1 MFKKDK
7 GAKMYYGGGMID
19 ARNRSE
25 MYMMDGGKVK
35 MYKDGGKISKK
46 ENSMLEKHK
55 EHHSKKHMDKMKDDM
70 IKGDSF
76 KASHNKALKK
86 VGK

>member
-1 MFKKDK
+1 MPKKDK
-7 GAKMYYGGGMID
+7 KMNMYYGGGMVD
-19 ARNRSE
+19 SRNRSE
-25 MYMMDGGKVK
+25 MYMMDGGK
-35 MYKDGGKISKK
+35 ISKK
-46 ENSMLEKHK
+46 ESATMEKHK